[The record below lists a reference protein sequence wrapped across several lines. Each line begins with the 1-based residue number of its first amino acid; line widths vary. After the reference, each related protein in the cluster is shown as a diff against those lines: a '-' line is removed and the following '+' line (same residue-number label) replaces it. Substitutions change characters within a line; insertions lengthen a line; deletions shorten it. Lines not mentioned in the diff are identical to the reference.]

1 LLNLLAEA
9 FEALQSLLHVGLLR
23 RPADL
28 DLQLVDRDL
37 QRLLAVFDRALELAA
52 HVARHA
58 TLGLA
63 QSLSAYP
70 DRAVNEARRPGP

>member
-1 LLNLLAEA
+1 LLHLPAEA
-9 FEALQSLLHVGLLR
+9 FEPLQGLLHVGLLR

-28 DLQLVDRDL
+28 DLELVDRHL
-37 QRLLAVFDRALELAA
+37 QCLLAVLDRALELAA
-52 HVARHA
+52 HIARHA

-70 DRAVNEARRPGP
+70 DRAVNQAGRPGP